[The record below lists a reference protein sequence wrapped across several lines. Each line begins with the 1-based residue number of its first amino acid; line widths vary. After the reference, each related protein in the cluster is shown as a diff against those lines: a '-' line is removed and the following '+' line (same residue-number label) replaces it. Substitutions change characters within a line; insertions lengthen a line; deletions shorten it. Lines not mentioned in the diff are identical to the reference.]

1 MPVTADAFAR
11 ARELK
16 PAAVAEVL
24 TEHYAPVHR
33 LAHGLCGRAD
43 VARGVVKY
51 VMTRSIERLPRWDDE
66 DEAENWFHHFT
77 VLTTRRARAGKRR
90 ADPRE
95 GNDMLIGDMSA
106 PEPAYVAFL
115 TALRTL
121 PEQQQEAFVLHHGER
136 VGLRTTSVAMDC
148 STQAAQNHLN
158 AATETLRLVA
168 GERFELF
175 TTRLNAAYRRL
186 TPDAELAL
194 PLVKRVVRRRVW
206 PRQLARWTGRVLV
219 LALLGATAW
228 LVWRLYGNVD
238 V

>member
-1 MPVTADAFAR
+1 MALTPDAFTR
-11 ARELK
+11 ARDLK
-16 PAAVAEVL
+16 PAAVSEVL
-24 TEHYAPVHR
+24 AEFYAPVHR
-33 LAHGLCGRAD
+33 LAHGLCGRPD

-51 VMTRSIERLPRWDDE
+51 VMTRSIQRLPSWDDQ

-90 ADPRE
+90 PEPGA
-95 GNDMLIGDMSA
+95 GNDMLLGDMSA

-115 TALRTL
+115 TALRNL

-136 VGLRTTSVAMDC
+136 IGLRTSSIAMDC

-168 GERFELF
+168 GERFERF

-194 PLVKRVVRRRVW
+194 PLVRKVVRRRVW
-206 PRQLARWTGRVLV
+206 PRRVALWTARLLV
-219 LALLGATAW
+219 LALVAGTAW